1 MSTQADERI
10 QNSDTYLIGGDGF
23 SDGFES
29 VMPLPRESLPGGKVE
44 VMDVDKDKLV
54 CQASPVRSEA
64 VPVEAAFDATSSLNP
79 EEMPGCAEALSVQEH
94 VKRVLVRFSWSPTTS
109 HVSSAECP
117 SDIRIPLEWC
127 VAKGSPTGDRRGA
140 DATYLLESR
149 KV

>member
-44 VMDVDKDKLV
+44 VMDVEKDKLV

-79 EEMPGCAEALSVQEH
+79 EEMPGCAEALSVQE
-94 VKRVLVRFSWSPTTS
+94 STS
-109 HVSSAECP
+109 VAPE
-117 SDIRIPLEWC
+117 RR
-127 VAKGSPTGDRRGA
+127 VAKLTTEGALARLECIAIGGTGPPAVLDDSIDGLE
-140 DATYLLESR
+140 ATHEVI
-149 KV
+149 KVICV